1 LAFLG
6 DPDIQKKRN
15 KNLWEF
21 DTVQTRINF
30 FSSVIYIYMY
40 KAFFLSN
47 KTKIRALFYVKVPA
61 MPKMHAYFFIIYT
74 NNNNSND
81 GDENNDSDAK

>member
-1 LAFLG
+1 
-6 DPDIQKKRN
+6 
-15 KNLWEF
+15 
-21 DTVQTRINF
+21 
-30 FSSVIYIYMY
+30 MY